1 MPDDNDNLTEEE
13 QAERER
19 LKRAALEAA
28 GTIDPRQQP
37 PAAATPTPPPR
48 PQEQRPL

>member
-1 MPDDNDNLTEEE
+1 MPDDNDALTEAEE
-13 QAERER
+13 QAEQER

-28 GTIDPRQQP
+28 GIDPRQQP
-37 PAAATPTPPPR
+37 PAAAAPTPPPR